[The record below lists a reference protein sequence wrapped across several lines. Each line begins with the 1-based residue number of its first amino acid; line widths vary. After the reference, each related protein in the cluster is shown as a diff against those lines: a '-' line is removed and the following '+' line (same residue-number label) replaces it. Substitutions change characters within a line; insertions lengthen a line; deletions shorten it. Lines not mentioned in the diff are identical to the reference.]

1 MVKFWSNEVTKIDE
15 KTFNVTFPSK
25 YFFWVGK
32 RDDYQ
37 HKTDKFELPIST
49 FLHIEIWDEKP
60 IERTDEAVTLKVY
73 HVECPKLIDDAFD
86 HFEERKAEIEKKKGK
101 KWLDILKDVLKE
113 VKDTTGQ
120 SYHDTFK
127 PDWDRLPYNNDNL
140 FKVPLPPFTES
151 LPDLKESKKTKKKRK
166 KEYFYKPT
174 LEELKE
180 TYFYNRKTLKEA
192 VEREKGEKFP
202 IGGLMQPL
210 YVKYIHY
217 TKKPNTYNDSEILC
231 IHAVVEK
238 DKIKNF
244 KTMKYEGSKSS
255 EKNMSWKDLYNN
267 EYMTKNTAKQLYM
280 EHKWKSSEK
289 AWEILSWVTT
299 FELGDY
305 WTCSDN
311 FLKLE
316 RLYFDDVT
324 LYENLPSVGKDKV
337 MEIHKTL
344 VKIEV
349 KISNERIIYLSK
361 NCVKKVHL
369 IWKILCKKSNME
381 SKVFWKGVF
390 DFYRK
395 SLYDISILSEYY
407 DSIKVDLDVYK
418 YIKKNYGAYKDL
430 FKTFTKMLES
440 KGWKSGIWTAF
451 KLNPPKA
458 YKLKF

>member
-15 KTFNVTFPSK
+15 KTFDVTFPSK
-25 YFFWVGK
+25 YFFWDGTE
-32 RDDYQ
+32 DYQ

-101 KWLDILKDVLKE
+101 KWLDILKDVLNE

-120 SYHDTFK
+120 GYSKTYK
-127 PDWDRLPYNNDNL
+127 PHWDRLPYNNDNL
-140 FKVPLPPFTES
+140 FKVPLPPFTALPTLEES
-151 LPDLKESKKTKKKRK
+151 EKTKKKRK
-166 KEYFYKPT
+166 KKYLYEPT

-210 YVKYIHY
+210 YVEYSHS
-217 TKKPNTYNDSEILC
+217 TKKKSTYDDSEILC
-231 IHAVVEK
+231 IEAVVEK

-244 KTMKYEGSKSS
+244 KTMKYERSKSV
-255 EKNMSWKDLYNN
+255 EKKMSWKDLYNN

-280 EHKWKSSEK
+280 QHNWKSSEK

-299 FELGDY
+299 FELGDV
-305 WTCSDN
+305 WTYSDN

-324 LYENLPSVGKDKV
+324 LYENLPSVGIDKV

-344 VKIEV
+344 VKIEE
-349 KISNERIIYLSK
+349 KISQQQKYLTED
-361 NCVKKVHL
+361 CVKKVHL
-369 IWKILCKKSNME
+369 IWKILCKNSNMGP
-381 SKVFWKGVF
+381 KVFWEGVF
-390 DFYRK
+390 DFNRK
-395 SLYDISILSEYY
+395 SLYDEIILSEYY

-418 YIKKNYGAYKDL
+418 YIKKKYGAYNDL
-430 FKTFTKMLES
+430 FITFTKMLKS
-440 KGWKSGIWTAF
+440 KGWKSGIWTGF